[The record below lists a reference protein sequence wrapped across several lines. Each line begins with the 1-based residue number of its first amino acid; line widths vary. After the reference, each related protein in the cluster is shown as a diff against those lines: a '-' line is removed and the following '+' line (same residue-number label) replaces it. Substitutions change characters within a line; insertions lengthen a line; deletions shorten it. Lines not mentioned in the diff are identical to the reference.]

1 MTEEQRQ
8 RWQGTNA
15 KMAEEQMQKMNKGND
30 KGRINTKMVEEQS
43 R

>member
-15 KMAEEQMQKMNKGND
+15 KMAEEQMQKMNKD
-30 KGRINTKMVEEQS
+30 EQ
-43 R
+43 RQ